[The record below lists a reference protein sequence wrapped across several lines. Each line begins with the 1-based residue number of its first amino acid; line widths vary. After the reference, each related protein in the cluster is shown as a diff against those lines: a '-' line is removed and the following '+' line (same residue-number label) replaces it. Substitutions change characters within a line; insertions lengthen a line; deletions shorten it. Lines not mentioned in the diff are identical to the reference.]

1 MKIKP
6 TDRDFDFVG
15 EIEEIDNSLAIMKLK
30 EFDSDI
36 ALACIQEVEEMC
48 SEMREAINNWRV
60 ECSVR

>member
-48 SEMREAINNWRV
+48 SEMREAINNWRKEV
-60 ECSVR
+60 NK